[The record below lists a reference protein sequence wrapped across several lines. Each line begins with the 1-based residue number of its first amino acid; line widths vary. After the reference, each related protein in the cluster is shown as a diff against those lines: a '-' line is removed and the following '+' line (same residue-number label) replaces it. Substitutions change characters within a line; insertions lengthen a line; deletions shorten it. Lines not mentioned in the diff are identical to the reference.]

1 MSSAQ
6 IIIIIPIRVFNNV
19 RASSLAKKTVLPPH
33 EPSKFCQ
40 GFSQN
45 TPTRH
50 TIFATDA
57 PEEPPG
63 RIFRKFTTQ
72 LNFSRLH
79 FIKKKNCS
87 EKGQKTS
94 AKGQKSA
101 RIFARNYVYRKEI
114 IHVKL
119 AN

>member
-6 IIIIIPIRVFNNV
+6 IIIIIPIRVFNNI
-19 RASSLAKKTVLPPH
+19 RASSPAKKPILPPH
-33 EPSKFCQ
+33 EPSVFCQ
-40 GFSQN
+40 GFYQN
-45 TPTRH
+45 TPVRH
-50 TIFATDA
+50 AIFATDA

-63 RIFRKFTTQ
+63 RILGKFTTL

-79 FIKKKNCS
+79 FDEKKNRS

-94 AKGQKSA
+94 AKEQKSA
-101 RIFARNYVYRKEI
+101 RIFARIYVCRKEI

>member
-1 MSSAQ
+1 MSSDR
-6 IIIIIPIRVFNNV
+6 IIIIIPIRVFNNI
-19 RASSLAKKTVLPPH
+19 RTSSLAKKPILPPH

-40 GFSQN
+40 GFYKN
-45 TPTRH
+45 APVRH

-57 PEEPPG
+57 PEESPG
-63 RIFRKFTTQ
+63 RIFQNFTTQ

-94 AKGQKSA
+94 ANGQKSA
-101 RIFARNYVYRKEI
+101 RIFARIYMSRKEI
-114 IHVKL
+114 IHV
-119 AN
+119 

>member
-19 RASSLAKKTVLPPH
+19 RASSLAKKPILPPR
-33 EPSKFCQ
+33 EPSVFCQ
-40 GFSQN
+40 SFSQN
-45 TPTRH
+45 APTRH
-50 TIFATDA
+50 AIFATDA

-63 RIFRKFTTQ
+63 RIFQNFTTQ

-94 AKGQKSA
+94 AKEQKPA
-101 RIFARNYVYRKEI
+101 QIFARIYVCRKEI
-114 IHVKL
+114 IHV
-119 AN
+119 

>member
-1 MSSAQ
+1 MSSDR

-19 RASSLAKKTVLPPH
+19 RASSPAKKTILPPR

-45 TPTRH
+45 TPVRH
-50 TIFATDA
+50 AIFATDA
-57 PEEPPG
+57 PEETPG

-79 FIKKKNCS
+79 FIKKKNRS

-94 AKGQKSA
+94 AKEQKST
-101 RIFARNYVYRKEI
+101 
-114 IHVKL
+114 
-119 AN
+119 